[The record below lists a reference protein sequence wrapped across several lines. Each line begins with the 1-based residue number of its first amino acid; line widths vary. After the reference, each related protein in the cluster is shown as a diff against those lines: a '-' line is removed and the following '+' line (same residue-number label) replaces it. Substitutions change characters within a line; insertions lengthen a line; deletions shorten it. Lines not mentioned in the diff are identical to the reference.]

1 MNDRIDFVFEG
12 TKNTHVFEFGMVLS
26 VNSKKDSNL
35 RREIVTSLKQ
45 KTKEVRDYV
54 CALKNKKL
62 IRRWVALF
70 SKDRGELVHVSEV

>member
-1 MNDRIDFVFEG
+1 MNGRIDFVFEG

-35 RREIVTSLKQ
+35 RREIATALKQ
-45 KTKEVRDYV
+45 KTKQVHDYV
-54 CALKNKKL
+54 CALQNKKP

-70 SKDRGELVHVSEV
+70 SKDTGELVHVSEV